1 MKELNYVFV
10 GKAKDFNLPKILL
23 KTIENK
29 KENERKVHDYE
40 KDFETFR
47 R

>member
-1 MKELNYVFV
+1 MKEVNYIFV
-10 GKAKDFNLPKILL
+10 GKAKDFQIERILEQ
-23 KTIENK
+23 TIK
-29 KENERKVHDYE
+29 RKHENERKVHDYE